1 MADHDDPDAPNADD
15 GLPDVF
21 GEPEPGWVEEIRRGR
36 RQRAERLKAELAGLR
51 PPPDDDGDGEE
62 PPA

>member
-1 MADHDDPDAPNADD
+1 MANPDDPDAPNADD
-15 GLPDVF
+15 ESLSDVR

-36 RQRAERLKAELAGLR
+36 RQRAERLKAELAGLQ
-51 PPPDDDGDGEE
+51 PPSDDDGVE

>member
-1 MADHDDPDAPNADD
+1 MASPDDSDAPNADD
-15 GLPDVF
+15 ESLPDVR

-36 RQRAERLKAELAGLR
+36 RQRAERLKAELAGLQ
-51 PPPDDDGDGEE
+51 PPSDDDRED

>member
-1 MADHDDPDAPNADD
+1 MASPDDPDAPNADD
-15 GLPDVF
+15 ESLSDVR

-36 RQRAERLKAELAGLR
+36 RQRAERLKAELAGLQ
-51 PPPDDDGDGEE
+51 PPSDDDRVE

>member
-1 MADHDDPDAPNADD
+1 MASPDDPDAPNADD
-15 GLPDVF
+15 ESLSDVR

-36 RQRAERLKAELAGLR
+36 RQRAERLKAELAGLQ
-51 PPPDDDGDGEE
+51 PSSDDDRED

>member
-1 MADHDDPDAPNADD
+1 MASPDDPDAPNAEDES
-15 GLPDVF
+15 LSDVR
-21 GEPEPGWVEEIRRGR
+21 GEPEPEWVEEIRRGR

-51 PPPDDDGDGEE
+51 APPDDDREE

>member
-1 MADHDDPDAPNADD
+1 MANPDDPDAPNADD
-15 GLPDVF
+15 ESLSDVR

-36 RQRAERLKAELAGLR
+36 RQRAERLKAELAGLQ
-51 PPPDDDGDGEE
+51 PPSDDRAE

>member
-1 MADHDDPDAPNADD
+1 
-15 GLPDVF
+15 LSDVR

-36 RQRAERLKAELAGLR
+36 RLRAERLKAELAGLQ
-51 PPPDDDGDGEE
+51 PPSDDDRVE

>member
-1 MADHDDPDAPNADD
+1 MASPDDPDAPNAEDES
-15 GLPDVF
+15 LSDVR
-21 GEPEPGWVEEIRRGR
+21 GEPEPDWVEEIRRGR

-51 PPPDDDGDGEE
+51 APPDDDREE